1 MGNPWLQSVGRH
13 NVKRGMLAR
22 TVSIDDDDEEEEE
35 DFRVRL

>member
-35 DFRVRL
+35 FRVRL

>member
-22 TVSIDDDDEEEEE
+22 TISIDDDDDDEEE
-35 DFRVRL
+35 FRVRL